1 MYLDFYGLRKAPFQI
16 TPDPDF
22 LFLSPSHKVALGA
35 IIYGIEDRQGF
46 VAITGA
52 VGLGKTTILRS
63 YLERIDP
70 QQLRTICIFNANVSF
85 QGLLKAIYAEFDLDT
100 PPGDL
105 YDQVKQ
111 LHQALIEEYQR
122 GRNIAL
128 IIDEAQNMP
137 MDTLANLRML
147 SNLETAT
154 EKLLQIVLIGQPE
167 FEHILNRP
175 ELQQLK
181 QCLVIQETI
190 DPLTPKESLAYIH
203 HRLDK
208 VRTHNEPIFT
218 RHAENLLVSAAK
230 GTPRVL
236 NTLCTNALITGVGY
250 QEKPVSAKTAKQVV
264 ASLLGKSAPAR
275 RSHRWLY
282 GIAATVL
289 AILLLGLLWLSPVGP
304 TLIAKVTDHPPTPI
318 IEWRETIVTN
328 WAKLTNRPNW
338 PNWAKLKE
346 LNPFSSSTTTP
357 GTTES
362 RPERPQVAAV
372 PKLPDAVVAATPAV
386 AAPNRPQPSDVI
398 PEATQS
404 PTNDNPVQ
412 TALSN
417 PMANPIANPV
427 ANPVANPAANAS
439 TPNTSPSQMSDSQ
452 SAPNSNAEAAAFPI
466 TISVSP
472 GEDISSIAE
481 EIYGFA
487 NDDLF
492 QLIKKSNPRIRDLKK
507 IKIGDRIILPAL
519 PAAFDKFLGTG

>member
-46 VAITGA
+46 VAITSE

-63 YLERIDP
+63 YLERVDP

-85 QGLLKAIYAEFDLDT
+85 EGLLKTLYAEFDLDDA
-100 PPGDL
+100 PGDL
-105 YDQVKQ
+105 YDQVKP
-111 LHQALIEEYQR
+111 LHQTLVEEYNR
-122 GRNIAL
+122 GRNVAL

-137 MDTLANLRML
+137 IETLANLRML

-154 EKLLQIVLIGQPE
+154 EKLLQIVLIGQAE
-167 FEHILNRP
+167 FEHTLNRP
-175 ELQQLK
+175 ELHQLK
-181 QCLVIQETI
+181 QCLVIHETI
-190 DPLTPKESLAYIH
+190 NPLTQKESLAYIR

-218 RHAENLLVSAAK
+218 KSAESLLVNAAQ

-250 QEKPVSAKTAKQVV
+250 QEKPVSAKTVKQVV
-264 ASLLGKSAPAR
+264 ASLLGKPAPAR
-275 RSHRWLY
+275 LSHRWLY
-282 GIAATVL
+282 GTAATVL

-304 TLIAKVTDHPPTPI
+304 TLIAKITDQPPAPLI
-318 IEWRETIVTN
+318 AWRETIVSN
-328 WAKLTNRPNW
+328 WGHVTNRVD
-338 PNWAKLKE
+338 WAKLKE
-346 LNPFSSSTTTP
+346 LNPFPSFTATP
-357 GTTES
+357 GAS
-362 RPERPQVAAV
+362 DAVPERPQVASA
-372 PKLPDAVVAATPAV
+372 PPLPDAVVASAPAV
-386 AAPNRPQPSDVI
+386 TVPDRPDQPDVTSETPNRP
-398 PEATQS
+398 TY
-404 PTNDNPVQ
+404 DNPVQ
-412 TALSN
+412 TAR
-417 PMANPIANPV
+417 ANPV
-427 ANPVANPAANAS
+427 ANPVANPAAR
-439 TPNTSPSQMSDSQ
+439 TPAPDVNPSQTPDAQ
-452 SAPNSNAEAAAFPI
+452 SAPNSDTETAAFPI
-466 TISVSP
+466 TISVGP

-487 NDDLF
+487 NDELF
-492 QLIKKSNPRIRDLKK
+492 QLIKKSNPQIQDLKK